1 MQPAENQRQKENLD
15 RSQVACDRPRCRCFV
30 IYPPLYLSFLDLWLD
45 IYHLGKFQSLLVLGF
60 FLSFPHPLPPS
71 FFPHSLI
78 CFWYSYLH
86 LCCYCSTF
94 FWTFFF
100 TFLFSLAFQP
110 LEVPFDIFDC
120 TEGNLTALA
129 ESLRIN

>member
-1 MQPAENQRQKENLD
+1 MR
-15 RSQVACDRPRCRCFV
+15 
-30 IYPPLYLSFLDLWLD
+30 
-45 IYHLGKFQSLLVLGF
+45 KFQSLLVLGF

-78 CFWYSYLH
+78 CFWHSCLH

-94 FWTFFF
+94 LWTFFF

-110 LEVPFDIFDC
+110 LEVPFDISSSSLILCLFKSGLLMNP
-120 TEGNLTALA
+120 TKPFFVSLTVFFISIISFWLFLRNFHFSAYSTHLA
-129 ESLRIN
+129 CCLFFP